1 MEAVE
6 IYRRAGA
13 DFAARVHRAEDR
25 WGAPTPCPG
34 WDARALVNHLVNEE
48 RWTPLLLGG
57 ATIEE
62 VGHRLDGDL
71 LGPDPVATFDEAA
84 AAALAA
90 VEAVEIERVVH
101 LSFGDRPA
109 REYVTQLAA
118 DHLVHAWDL
127 ARALGE
133 DESLDA
139 DTVDAV
145 LAWFGS
151 TQPLYRDI
159 GVIGP
164 ETPVA
169 DDASPQDR
177 LLAMFGRAPGAG

>member
-1 MEAVE
+1 MQAAE
-6 IYRRAGA
+6 IYRRASA
-13 DFAARVHRAEDR
+13 DFAARVHLAEGR
-25 WGAPTPCPG
+25 WGAPTPCPE

-48 RWTPLLLGG
+48 RWTPPLLGG

-62 VGHRLDGDL
+62 VGDRFDGDL
-71 LGPDPVATFDEAA
+71 LGADPIATFDEAA

-90 VEAVEIERVVH
+90 VEAVDPEKPVH

-133 DESLDA
+133 DEKLDA
-139 DTVDAV
+139 GAVDAV
-145 LAWFGS
+145 LAWFGP
-151 TQPLYRDI
+151 TQGLYLEI

-164 ETPVA
+164 ETPVGA
-169 DDASPQDR
+169 DASAQDR
-177 LLAMFGRAPGAG
+177 LLAMFGRTP